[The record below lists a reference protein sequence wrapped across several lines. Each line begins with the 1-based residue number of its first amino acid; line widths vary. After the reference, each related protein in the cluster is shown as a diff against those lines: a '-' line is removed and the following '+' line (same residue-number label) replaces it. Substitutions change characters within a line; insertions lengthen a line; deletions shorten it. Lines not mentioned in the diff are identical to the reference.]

1 MKVNDRQKNALET
14 IANFIEWYASD
25 ETERDRLWAA
35 ACDYVEQ
42 DHVLAEESLA

>member
-1 MKVNDRQKNALET
+1 MNDKQKEALDT
-14 IANFIEWYASD
+14 IANFIEWYSSD

-42 DHVLAEESLA
+42 DHVLAEEEAA

>member
-1 MKVNDRQKNALET
+1 MEVNDRQKNALET
-14 IANFIEWYASD
+14 IENFIEWYTSD

-42 DHVLAEESLA
+42 DHVLAEESVA

>member
-1 MKVNDRQKNALET
+1 MNDKQKAALDT
-14 IANFIEWYASD
+14 IANFIEWYSSD

-42 DHVLAEESLA
+42 DHVLAEGEAA

>member
-1 MKVNDRQKNALET
+1 MNDKQKEALDT
-14 IANFIEWYASD
+14 IANFIEWYSSD

-42 DHVLAEESLA
+42 DHVLAEEVAA

>member
-1 MKVNDRQKNALET
+1 MNDKQKAALDT
-14 IANFIEWYASD
+14 IANFIEWYSSD

-42 DHVLAEESLA
+42 DHVLADEEVA